1 MHTAFLLNQI
11 EKSDAQDKSMIKAVV
26 NKCEVQEIKELTKY
40 ENMKT
45 KLDEE
50 SDHISLRQ
58 LFSAEAEAVRLE
70 PNEQMAQAAN
80 ETL

>member
-50 SDHISLRQ
+50 SDHISLR
-58 LFSAEAEAVRLE
+58 
-70 PNEQMAQAAN
+70 
-80 ETL
+80 